1 APETNQKVESER
13 GDPEKAFAE
22 AEIRVDQTYGLP
34 PETHNPIELH
44 ASVALWDGSTFTLY
58 ETSQGVVNHR
68 NVLAQML
75 GVAKESVRV
84 VTKFLGSGFGGK
96 LWPWTQSALAA
107 AAARQLGR
115 PVKLV
120 VSRRMMFQSVGH
132 RPRIQQ
138 RIRLSATR
146 DGKLTSLR
154 QVWGN
159 QPSILA
165 DDKENCVEARGTL
178 YSSPTLGT

>member
-1 APETNQKVESER
+1 
-13 GDPEKAFAE
+13 
-22 AEIRVDQTYGLP
+22 
-34 PETHNPIELH
+34 
-44 ASVALWDGSTFTLY
+44 
-58 ETSQGVVNHR
+58 
-68 NVLAQML
+68 ML
-75 GVAKESVRV
+75 GVPKENVRV
-84 VTKFLGSGFGGK
+84 ITKFLGSGFGGK

-154 QVWGN
+154 QIG
-159 QPSILA
+159 
-165 DDKENCVEARGTL
+165 
-178 YSSPTLGT
+178 